1 MAERPWSGCLSGRTA
16 TRCSLRGR
24 GSDDEC
30 VADAAAQPAL
40 HRRHQSQTTRGAGQ
54 QPTRPGQGRPHPGRR
69 PPLHRPHP
77 TAPART
83 RTSRRRVIRR
93 RRQGSAR
100 GTRPPT
106 PRPSAPIHRL
116 VGITPQRP
124 RFDTVRVAV
133 RLAFSTTVCRL
144 VPPGSLPEVP
154 TCRSESRPGRPPP
167 MVLCPLLGLP
177 AGARVDPPGLV
188 EECGHG
194 LQLTSANY
202 LTWVKVPAQKGQL
215 PAVSPPCVLLGSDGE
230 ALRVR

>member
-40 HRRHQSQTTRGAGQ
+40 RRRHQSQTTRGAGR

-93 RRQGSAR
+93 RRQGSAIGSR
-100 GTRPPT
+100 AGVSARNSATNSPPK
-106 PRPSAPIHRL
+106 RADSSLGWDHAAAAK
-116 VGITPQRP
+116 
-124 RFDTVRVAV
+124 VRH
-133 RLAFSTTVCRL
+133 CE
-144 VPPGSLPEVP
+144 G
-154 TCRSESRPGRPPP
+154 CSEARVQHHS
-167 MVLCPLLGLP
+167 LP
-177 AGARVDPPGLV
+177 AGATGFPARSSYVPVRVEAWSPA
-188 EECGHG
+188 
-194 LQLTSANY
+194 AN
-202 LTWVKVPAQKGQL
+202 G
-215 PAVSPPCVLLGSDGE
+215 AVSAARLARWGPS
-230 ALRVR
+230 